1 MAAGLGNHHPH
12 RNTGFGAAIAH
23 GGVREI
29 ARDRLA
35 DPGVE
40 RTR

>member
-12 RNTGFGAAIAH
+12 RNTGFEAAAAH
-23 GGVREI
+23 AGVREI

-35 DPGVE
+35 EPRVE